1 LSASEGALERIG
13 RIDRYSETL
22 AKAKKKPRSKMLV
35 LERGAHLI
43 DAATTHIV
51 QGVPLEMVVKGAGRP
66 LLFLH
71 GMDGMEAASALI
83 DSLAAHFTVYAPSH
97 PGFGASHLPD
107 HIGTTDD
114 LAYFYLDLLD
124 LLQLDDLCLV
134 AMSFGGWI
142 AAEILV
148 KNQSR
153 IRNVVLGA
161 PLGLR
166 TGQRRRQVVS
176 DLFMM
181 TPQVAETMQYA
192 DPALAQDPAGL
203 PDRELHRRL
212 RNREAMALFGWAPYL
227 NNPKL
232 GGRLHRITRPTLLV
246 WGADDALL
254 PASYRSAFEAALPH
268 AQVATISEC
277 GHRLYAERPQEIAE
291 LAVAFAARAVE
302 ELQ

>member
-1 LSASEGALERIG
+1 
-13 RIDRYSETL
+13 
-22 AKAKKKPRSKMLV
+22 MLV
-35 LERGAHLI
+35 LETGAHLI

-51 QGVPLEMVVKGAGRP
+51 QGIPLELVVKGAGRP

-71 GMDGMEAASALI
+71 GMDGIEAAAALI

-124 LLQLDDLCLV
+124 LLQLDDVSLV

-166 TGQRRRQVVS
+166 TGQRRRQLVP

-181 TPQVAETMQYA
+181 TPQAAETLQYA
-192 DPALAQDPAGL
+192 DPSLALDPAGL
-203 PDRELHRRL
+203 PDRELHRQL

-232 GGRLHRITRPTLLV
+232 SGRLHRITRPTLLV

-254 PASYRSAFEAALPH
+254 PASYRSAYEAALPH
-268 AQVATISEC
+268 AQVATISQC
-277 GHRLYAERPQEIAE
+277 GHRLYAEQPQQTAA
-291 LAVAFAARAVE
+291 LTVAFAVRALE
-302 ELQ
+302 E

>member
-1 LSASEGALERIG
+1 M
-13 RIDRYSETL
+13 
-22 AKAKKKPRSKMLV
+22 PV
-35 LERGAHLI
+35 LESRSHLI

-51 QGVPLEMVVKGAGRP
+51 QGVPVEIVARGAGRP

-71 GMDGMEAASALI
+71 GMDGIEAASLLI

-114 LAYFYLDLLD
+114 LSYFYLDLLD
-124 LLQLDDLCLV
+124 VLQLEDVSVV

-142 AAEILV
+142 AAEVLV

-166 TGQRRRQVVS
+166 TGHRRRQLVP

-181 TPQVAETMQYA
+181 TPQAAEAMQYA
-192 DPALAQDPAGL
+192 DPALAQDLAAL
-203 PDRELHRRL
+203 PDRELHRLL
-212 RNREAMALFGWAPYL
+212 RNREATALFGWTPYL
-227 NNPKL
+227 NDPKL
-232 GGRLHRITRPTLLV
+232 RGRLHRITRPTLLM

-254 PASYRSAFEAALPH
+254 PASYRTGYEAALPH
-268 AQVATISEC
+268 AQVVTISQC
-277 GHRLYAERPQEIAE
+277 GHRFYVERPQQTAE
-291 LAVAFAARAVE
+291 LAISFAVRAHE
-302 ELQ
+302 E